1 MITNEDVIAPQRK
14 NNLEFMP
21 IPPAQDQNLP
31 ESTNQ
36 LDRASPSPQT
46 SQPSPTLETHQT
58 PSTSPNSSTSG
69 FGKLWQQV
77 RDNVQIVVV
86 ALILAFLLRTFVA
99 EPRYIPS
106 DSMIPTLEVGD
117 RLVVDKVSYTF
128 HPPQPGDIVVF
139 NPPDVP
145 ELAAISKDNA
155 FIKRVIGV
163 PGQEIRITQGRVY
176 VNNQPLT
183 EDYLASP
190 MRYQLASFVVPEGQ
204 VFVLGDNRNYSNDS
218 HVWGFLPTEN
228 IIGRA
233 WFRFFPFD
241 RLGFL
246 KSPDLSP
253 RI

>member
-1 MITNEDVIAPQRK
+1 
-14 NNLEFMP
+14 MP

-31 ESTNQ
+31 ESANQ

-46 SQPSPTLETHQT
+46 SQTSQPSPTPETNQT
-58 PSTSPNSSTSG
+58 ASTLQNSG
-69 FGKLWQQV
+69 LGKLWQQV
-77 RDNVQIVVV
+77 RENLQIVVV

-117 RLVVDKVSYTF
+117 RLVVDKVSYAF

-218 HVWGFLPTEN
+218 HVWGFLPAEN

-246 KSPDLSP
+246 QSPDLSTP
-253 RI
+253 PVL